1 MKFWSQ
7 VSQTQTLVLKLDE
20 NLWLHPFL
28 NRLGTAKN
36 KTKEKKQKTMQPVTL
51 KSMKLLIQS
60 FELET

>member
-28 NRLGTAKN
+28 NRLGTAK
-36 KTKEKKQKTMQPVTL
+36 KQKKNATGDFKKYEVINP
-51 KSMKLLIQS
+51 I
-60 FELET
+60 F

>member
-28 NRLGTAKN
+28 NRLGTAK
-36 KTKEKKQKTMQPVTL
+36 KQKKMQPVTL